1 MAQLPPRG
9 TDGWKEF
16 REFEQ
21 RLAFHRD
28 HFFQGVPFA
37 YVKQADVA
45 WSLVGPFDHRG
56 KNDTSFE
63 PERRIAPSYRDGDR
77 ILAWKKTPPY
87 MSGIFLRCSTCT
99 GTSTG
104 RTTGPR

>member
-28 HFFQGVPFA
+28 HFSKA
-37 YVKQADVA
+37 
-45 WSLVGPFDHRG
+45 
-56 KNDTSFE
+56 
-63 PERRIAPSYRDGDR
+63 
-77 ILAWKKTPPY
+77 
-87 MSGIFLRCSTCT
+87 FLL
-99 GTSTG
+99 
-104 RTTGPR
+104 PM

>member
-63 PERRIAPSYRDGDR
+63 PERRIAPSS
-77 ILAWKKTPPY
+77 W
-87 MSGIFLRCSTCT
+87 
-99 GTSTG
+99 
-104 RTTGPR
+104 